1 MNNLLEK
8 NEWIKALKVSL
19 ELYKGNIKMFSDVL
33 FDERSNKEQ
42 MLPVMK
48 EIIQKYVE
56 TLGLK
61 LSNNIDRSKEKEIWE
76 TYIIT
81 SLDFLI
87 SIESFEFLFT
97 DIKQIFEK
105 LDLTSMFLANLEP
118 FILKNRIKFV
128 PNESFREIANY
139 FKLKKRIK
147 VIELLIIN
155 LDIETLDAEFIISL
169 CLEFH
174 LYKALIY
181 ICNRL
186 DNDFITPLVKM
197 LMIYKEKI
205 EKNEKDAKEFGYNCL
220 WYIKISLQGIIF
232 PNDQMSPEVY
242 QTVVKNLIVWVFI
255 EENIKVLIDLD
266 VDAFF
271 PVIFLFF
278 CKKSNETLKECSDSL
293 VNFFCFL

>member
-1 MNNLLEK
+1 
-8 NEWIKALKVSL
+8 
-19 ELYKGNIKMFSDVL
+19 
-33 FDERSNKEQ
+33 
-42 MLPVMK
+42 MLPYMK
-48 EIIQKYVE
+48 DLIKKYVE

-61 LSNNIDRSKEKEIWE
+61 LSNNLDRSKEKEIWE

-87 SIESFEFLFT
+87 SIECFDYLFT
-97 DIKQIFEK
+97 EIKEIFKK
-105 LDLTSMFLANLEP
+105 LDLTKMFLSKLEP
-118 FILKNRIKFV
+118 FILRNRVKFV

-139 FKLKKRIK
+139 FKLKKKIK
-147 VIELLIIN
+147 LIELLIIN

-169 CLEFH
+169 CLDFH

-197 LMIYKEKI
+197 FMIYKEKL
-205 EKNEKDAKEFGYNCL
+205 EKHEKDAKEFGYNCL

-232 PNDQMSPEVY
+232 PNDQMTPDIY
-242 QTVVKNLIVWVFI
+242 QIVVRNLIVWVFI
-255 EENIKVLIDLD
+255 EENIKVLIELD
-266 VDAFF
+266 FDAFF

-278 CKKSNETLKECSDSL
+278 SQKSNKMLQECNDSL
-293 VNFFCFL
+293 VKIKYISIYSDNLLINIRLIISKTID